1 MSAPKQNYFFEQYL
15 EQREARLPPSAPID
29 YDTLTYVEP
38 FLMEGTF
45 HVPAPIGAGVVP
57 PVNPFAQFRYDMSP
71 DEGPSAAMS
80 LTPYL
85 VVTGAILYFLWMRR

>member
-1 MSAPKQNYFFEQYL
+1 MAAPMQNYFFEQYL
-15 EQREARLPPSAPID
+15 QNREAQLPPSAPID

-71 DEGPSAAMS
+71 DENAPPAVA
-80 LTPYL
+80 LAPYL
-85 VVTGAILYFLWMRR
+85 FVTGAILYFLFMRR